1 MSVIHINI
9 GSNTGDRAA
18 LIERAVAAL
27 SERIDPAGRA
37 QISLAPIEE
46 SEAWGFESDNRFL
59 NLGVMIESPDDF
71 DPLALLDL
79 LQSVEKDIADVP
91 HRNPDGSYADRPI
104 DIDLIAVDDKVVDE
118 ARLKLPHPRMHL
130 RPFVL
135 EPIKFL
141 DPDWRHPIIGLT
153 ADEMLK
159 RVL

>member
-71 DPLALLDL
+71 DPMALLDL

-118 ARLKLPHPRMHL
+118 ARLKLPHPLMHL

-141 DPDWRHPIIGLT
+141 DPDWRHPISDLN

>member
-79 LQSVEKDIADVP
+79 LQSVEKEIADVP

>member
-18 LIERAVAAL
+18 QIERAVAAL
-27 SERIDPAGRA
+27 SERIDPDGRA
-37 QISLAPIEE
+37 QISLAPIVE
-46 SEAWGFESDNRFL
+46 SEAWGFESENSFL
-59 NLGVMIESPDDF
+59 NLGLIIESPDDL
-71 DPLALLDL
+71 DPLALLDI

-104 DIDLIAVDDKVVDE
+104 DIDLIAVDDNVIDTE
-118 ARLKLPHPRMHL
+118 RLKLPHPRMHL

-141 DPDWRHPIIGLT
+141 DPDWRHPLSGLT

-159 RVL
+159 KVH